1 MGYDQKD
8 IVILFSTIVSKIIN
22 FILMIVFI
30 LVAALIIYGFYI
42 FIFQPYEPG
51 QDPVQK
57 WLKRNK
63 LKDKSKV
70 MNSID
75 TKMLSRSSMIEKTG
89 LSKFLV

>member
-57 WLKRNK
+57 WMKEKGYTNK
-63 LKDKSKV
+63 GKV
-70 MNSID
+70 MNSVD
-75 TKMLSRSSMIEKTG
+75 SELLLTTSVIEKAG
-89 LSKFLV
+89 LSTHLV